1 MRDNYAMTDNERAA
15 RIEHENKML
24 RRLRFLVELT
34 FATIAQDESL
44 TFEEAWEHV
53 IALKAA
59 AVTMFPGKDD
69 TFDLL
74 YLPRFSR
81 LLAERFRA
89 N

>member
-1 MRDNYAMTDNERAA
+1 MAEDDRKAA
-15 RIEHENKML
+15 LEMEDKLL

-34 FATIAQDESL
+34 FATIAQDNDL
-44 TFEEAWEHV
+44 TLDEAWEHV
-53 IALKAA
+53 RALKGA
-59 AVTMFPGKDD
+59 AVAMFPGKEA

-81 LLAERFRA
+81 LMAERWGA

>member
-1 MRDNYAMTDNERAA
+1 MAEDDRAA
-15 RIEHENKML
+15 KIEHENKMI
-24 RRLRFLVELT
+24 RRLRILVDLT
-34 FATIAQDESL
+34 FAVIAQDNDMTLEL
-44 TFEEAWEHV
+44 GWEHV
-53 IALKAA
+53 LALKGA
-59 AVTMFPGKDD
+59 AVAMFPGKEE